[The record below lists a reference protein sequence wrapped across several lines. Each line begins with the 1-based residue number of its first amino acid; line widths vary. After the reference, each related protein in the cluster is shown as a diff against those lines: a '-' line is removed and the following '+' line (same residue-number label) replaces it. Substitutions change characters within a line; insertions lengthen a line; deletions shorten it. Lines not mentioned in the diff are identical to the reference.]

1 MTTVVNNPTPVSENG
16 GNSFLIGIVVL
27 IGFVVVLIY
36 FGIPAFRRMQRS
48 QTVAPAPQI
57 VIPDK
62 INIDV
67 NQTK

>member
-1 MTTVVNNPTPVSENG
+1 MTTVVNNPAPVSENG
-16 GNSFLIGIVVL
+16 GNSFLIGIILV

-36 FGIPAFRRMQRS
+36 FGIPAMRRMQPS
-48 QTVAPAPQI
+48 QTVVPAQQI

>member
-1 MTTVVNNPTPVSENG
+1 MTTVVNNPAPVSENG

-36 FGIPAFRRMQRS
+36 FGIPAMRRMQPS
-48 QTVAPAPQI
+48 QPVAPAQQI